1 MAGLLSR
8 GRSLRHPLRLH
19 HHPQRSSERFN
30 LISFE
35 VLKMTK
41 QPETGV
47 DQLRR
52 EMEKKLIDQ
61 QRRIELLEGQVK
73 KIISNIN
80 SSPGKRI
87 L

>member
-1 MAGLLSR
+1 
-8 GRSLRHPLRLH
+8 
-19 HHPQRSSERFN
+19 
-30 LISFE
+30 
-35 VLKMTK
+35 MTK